1 MAACARFESINQVKQ
16 EWRRTKVLLRGEP
29 PGRNEQAERQGL
41 PPDLERC
48 RLTTAARQGHPHKA
62 GSKVRPPWSR
72 RASQLHYLCWLD
84 ADTATWPSCATPR
97 CPPSSPPPRLR
108 QPETLGG
115 EVSSPRLQTPPAT
128 PYSPSSP
135 AAPCCIKCSSHCHL
149 ASSGT
154 RDTFSCRL
162 HDHH

>member
-97 CPPSSPPPRLR
+97 CPPSSPPPPAEATRDAGWRSFITTATNASRHPLLPLLPR
-108 QPETLGG
+108 GTLLHKMFLSLPPCLLWNEGH
-115 EVSSPRLQTPPAT
+115 LFLPPA
-128 PYSPSSP
+128 
-135 AAPCCIKCSSHCHL
+135 
-149 ASSGT
+149 
-154 RDTFSCRL
+154 
-162 HDHH
+162 